1 MLSIEL
7 NIFLVWFYAYLVLY
21 ALVIVNFM
29 LILINYLHIDNAPLA
44 LLKNFTRPI
53 FITFYII
60 QFLALGGLPPFGL
73 FWLKLIILNKLFITS
88 HMYIYI
94 YFSVYLLGLLY
105 FYIKYLQLMIP
116 ISIINKKTSTNSAMY
131 TYGEITKSYLL
142 YKIVYIN
149 TLGVFNM
156 FLYYNDF
163 ILLFRCLIY

>member
-1 MLSIEL
+1 
-7 NIFLVWFYAYLVLY
+7 
-21 ALVIVNFM
+21 
-29 LILINYLHIDNAPLA
+29 
-44 LLKNFTRPI
+44 
-53 FITFYII
+53 
-60 QFLALGGLPPFGL
+60 
-73 FWLKLIILNKLFITS
+73 
-88 HMYIYI
+88 MYIYI

-131 TYGEITKSYLL
+131 TYGEITKSYQL